1 MKKCVIKILAID
13 PGLTNTG
20 WTLLEY
26 DPSSGDVVV
35 SKIGEFHPGPAAD
48 KSDHRE
54 ETDRFSKRTISLAL
68 LRQTLTGIML
78 DEKPDYIVVEDI
90 FFNPQRPMAH
100 AALAMWHCVTRMT
113 CYDVLNKPMEI
124 IQTKIAKQ
132 EITGNGGNGKL
143 SVQQSILSNPS
154 IRFKNKTVEMLMDE
168 HSADAIAVGYAFAKR
183 SRERILLEAGL
194 LKHSNKES

>member
-1 MKKCVIKILAID
+1 MKKCTIKILAID

-35 SKIGEFHPGPAAD
+35 AKIGEFHPGPTAD
-48 KSDHRE
+48 RAEYRE
-54 ETDRFSKRTISLAL
+54 ETEKFSKRTISLTL
-68 LRQTLTGIML
+68 LRQMLIKIM
-78 DEKPDYIVVEDI
+78 EAETPDYVAVEDI

-113 CYDVLNKPMEI
+113 CYDVLNKPMEV

-143 SVQQSILSNPS
+143 SVQQSILSCPS
-154 IRFKNKTVEMLMDE
+154 IKFKNKTVEMLMDE

-194 LKHSNKES
+194 LKHSK